1 MTNMHVSPT
10 RRSRGEWR
18 RAWRSASATS
28 RSPRKSSC
36 SILKKTSA
44 NPRGGGGMKKKSG
57 GVSRR
62 DFLKSSAL
70 AGAAAATGGGALT
83 ANVVHASER
92 SRGRRKHGSLVLVN
106 GRIHTMDPKNPIVS
120 SIAIRNGRFVAVG
133 PGASGAGGGPVIN
146 LRGATVIPGLIE
158 SHTHFV
164 SLANR
169 PGCHVAQWELAQ
181 NVAGVLAAIKERH
194 DRGDVPA
201 GQFITAMGAG
211 VPNIWFERR
220 MPTLAELDAAVPDRP
235 VFLYQGG
242 GGPARVNSLGMAF
255 FATVSNPTVAV
266 NADGTIPGGNPN
278 QSNAALY
285 HLRIRQSF
293 EDKKRSALDAMAFT
307 A

>member
-10 RRSRGEWR
+10 RRSRGGWR
-18 RAWRSASATS
+18 RAWRSASGTS

-36 SILKKTSA
+36 SILKKTLA

-83 ANVVHASER
+83 ANVVHASEK
-92 SRGRRKHGSLVLVN
+92 SRRRRKRGSLVLVN

-133 PGASGAGGGPVIN
+133 HGASGAGGGPVIN

-169 PGCHVAQWELAQ
+169 PGYHVAHWELAN
-181 NVAGVLAAIKERH
+181 NVAEVLDALRAR
-194 DRGDVPA
+194 RAQNDVPA
-201 GQFITAMGAG
+201 GAFITAMGAG
-211 VPNIWFERR
+211 VPNIWRERR
-220 MPTLAELDAAVPDRP
+220 MPTFEEL
-235 VFLYQGG
+235 
-242 GGPARVNSLGMAF
+242 
-255 FATVSNPTVAV
+255 
-266 NADGTIPGGNPN
+266 
-278 QSNAALY
+278 SNAV
-285 HLRIRQSF
+285 
-293 EDKKRSALDAMAFT
+293 
-307 A
+307 